1 MSEIEKTLLE
11 LENLIEYRHKMLP
24 GDEHEDILGLGLTSR
39 KNLCINEEVNST
51 KSGKL
56 VDEKCRLKTNGEL
69 KRVLATESES
79 KKTSN
84 TLCEFHENMY
94 QYDVHDYIPKGVYS
108 FEKLINVCKERKYVH
123 ISQVEE

>member
-69 KRVLATESES
+69 KGFLLPKVKVKRQATHCVSS
-79 KKTSN
+79 MKTCTN
-84 TLCEFHENMY
+84 MMCMTTFQREFTLL
-94 QYDVHDYIPKGVYS
+94 KS
-108 FEKLINVCKERKYVH
+108 
-123 ISQVEE
+123 